1 MKIRLFTVA
10 NMLTLLNAFCGC
22 CAIAMAMSGYYME
35 ASYFIFASLFADF
48 LDGFA
53 ARAMNESGPLGKQ
66 LDSLADTI
74 SFGLFP
80 AVIMYQLL
88 GRAYQSHS
96 GPDGAYF
103 VLDQLSKM
111 DIIMRAPAFLL
122 VLFAILRLAKFN
134 IDERQGEEF
143 RGLATPAAAIFI
155 LGIMHAVVFLRFPAL
170 AFLGSLPSLFIIT
183 IIISVLMIIDIPM
196 FSFKFK
202 RWGWKG
208 NELRYLFILV
218 SIALLILLRLEALA
232 PIVALY
238 IIISISRFIF
248 TKTSTT

>member
-10 NMLTLLNAFCGC
+10 NVLTLLNAFCGC

-88 GRAYQSHS
+88 GRAYEAHS
-96 GPDGAYF
+96 GPDGNYYI
-103 VLDQLSKM
+103 LDQLSPSA
-111 DIIMRAPAFLL
+111 ILMRAPAFIIA
-122 VLFAILRLAKFN
+122 LFAILRLAKFN

-155 LGIMHAVVFLRFPAL
+155 MGIMHTVVFMRFPAL
-170 AFLGSLPSLFIIT
+170 AFLGSLPALISIIV
-183 IIISVLMIIDIPM
+183 IISILMIVDIPM

-202 RWGWKG
+202 QWAWKG
-208 NELRYLFILV
+208 NELRYLFIIACV
-218 SIALLILLRLEALA
+218 ALLILLRFEALA
-232 PIVALY
+232 PIIALY

-248 TKTSTT
+248 TKSSPQ